1 MISAFAHKKVL
12 VYGYGVSG
20 KAAAK
25 LLDEKGA
32 RVFVYDDK
40 KTETEFPFCLNPEES
55 ADTFDLFVVSPS
67 VGTDNYIVKK
77 AQEAK
82 VPVIGELELAY
93 AFCDS
98 EIVAVTGTNGKTTV
112 CKMIKELIAASG
124 RAAYM
129 LGNSGVA
136 FSEKAAELLDGEVA
150 VVETSSFQLSRTDSF
165 EPEIAVVLNV
175 KPDHLD
181 YHKTFGEYVQAKSRI
196 LQNQTKKDH
205 AVFNF
210 DDRVAASMASKSFAK
225 NYYFSKK
232 TRVHGCF
239 VENNVIY
246 FEDEQKIGIMETE
259 RLSVFGDH
267 NLENA
272 LAAITVA
279 CIMGINPKI
288 IENVMSDFRLPDFRM
303 QFVGRKGGKNYFNDS
318 KGTNVSATLA
328 ALAAVSGD
336 TLLILGGS
344 DKGECFDELFE
355 KMPGSVKRILVT
367 GANGDKIIEAALRAG
382 RFDVSY
388 RATLKECV
396 TESLSFS
403 GENVVFSPS
412 SASFDK
418 FSDYV
423 DRGNTFNKY
432 FSELPDA
439 QN

>member
-12 VYGYGVSG
+12 VYGCGASG
-20 KAAAK
+20 RAAAK

-32 RVFVYDDK
+32 KVFVYDDK
-40 KTETEFPFCLNPEES
+40 KVESEFPFCQNPEES
-55 ADTFDLFVVSPS
+55 LGKFDLFVVSPS
-67 VGTDNYIVKK
+67 VRPDNYIIKK

-112 CKMIKELIAASG
+112 CKMIKELVCASG
-124 RAAYM
+124 REAYM

-136 FSEKAAELLDGEVA
+136 FSEKAASLSDGDVA
-150 VVETSSFQLSRTDSF
+150 VVEASSFQLFSTDSF

-175 KPDHLD
+175 RPDHLD
-181 YHKTFGEYVQAKSRI
+181 YHKTFGEYVEAKSRI
-196 LQNQTKKDH
+196 LRNQSKKDF
-205 AVFNF
+205 AIFNF
-210 DDRVAASMASKSFAK
+210 DDKVSAAMASKSFAK

-232 TRVHGCF
+232 SRVHGCF
-239 VENNVIY
+239 VENNVIN
-246 FEDEQKIGIMETE
+246 FEDDQKIEVMDMA
-259 RLSVFGDH
+259 SVPLFGEH
-267 NLENA
+267 NLENV
-272 LAAITVA
+272 LAAVTVA
-279 CIMGINPKI
+279 CIMGIHPAVIKKAVSNF
-288 IENVMSDFRLPDFRM
+288 SLPDFRM
-303 QFVGRKGGKNYFNDS
+303 QFVGQKGGKNYYNDS
-318 KGTNVSATLA
+318 KGTNVAATLA
-328 ALAAVSGD
+328 ALASVEGD
-336 TLLILGGS
+336 TLLIAGGS

-355 KMPGSVKRILVT
+355 KMPDYVKRILVT

-403 GENVVFSPS
+403 GKNVVFSPS

-418 FSDYV
+418 FSDYI

>member
-1 MISAFAHKKVL
+1 M
-12 VYGYGVSG
+12 
-20 KAAAK
+20 
-25 LLDEKGA
+25 
-32 RVFVYDDK
+32 
-40 KTETEFPFCLNPEES
+40 
-55 ADTFDLFVVSPS
+55 
-67 VGTDNYIVKK
+67 GTDNYIVKK

-303 QFVGRKGGKNYFNDS
+303 QFIGRKGGKTISTIPKEQTFRPLWPRS
-318 KGTNVSATLA
+318 PQFRE
-328 ALAAVSGD
+328 
-336 TLLILGGS
+336 I
-344 DKGECFDELFE
+344 
-355 KMPGSVKRILVT
+355 
-367 GANGDKIIEAALRAG
+367 
-382 RFDVSY
+382 RF
-388 RATLKECV
+388 
-396 TESLSFS
+396 
-403 GENVVFSPS
+403 
-412 SASFDK
+412 
-418 FSDYV
+418 
-423 DRGNTFNKY
+423 
-432 FSELPDA
+432 
-439 QN
+439 

>member
-136 FSEKAAELLDGEVA
+136 FSEKRRSFWTEKSPWWKRRAFSFREPTA
-150 VVETSSFQLSRTDSF
+150 SSR
-165 EPEIAVVLNV
+165 
-175 KPDHLD
+175 
-181 YHKTFGEYVQAKSRI
+181 KSRW
-196 LQNQTKKDH
+196 
-205 AVFNF
+205 F
-210 DDRVAASMASKSFAK
+210 
-225 NYYFSKK
+225 
-232 TRVHGCF
+232 
-239 VENNVIY
+239 
-246 FEDEQKIGIMETE
+246 
-259 RLSVFGDH
+259 
-267 NLENA
+267 
-272 LAAITVA
+272 
-279 CIMGINPKI
+279 
-288 IENVMSDFRLPDFRM
+288 
-303 QFVGRKGGKNYFNDS
+303 
-318 KGTNVSATLA
+318 
-328 ALAAVSGD
+328 
-336 TLLILGGS
+336 
-344 DKGECFDELFE
+344 
-355 KMPGSVKRILVT
+355 
-367 GANGDKIIEAALRAG
+367 
-382 RFDVSY
+382 
-388 RATLKECV
+388 
-396 TESLSFS
+396 
-403 GENVVFSPS
+403 
-412 SASFDK
+412 
-418 FSDYV
+418 
-423 DRGNTFNKY
+423 
-432 FSELPDA
+432 
-439 QN
+439 